1 MVLCRF
7 HFKCYYRQII
17 PQPCVVVDLIRTFN
31 RWESLFLQTKGVHEK
46 KSTEDGKSER
56 YTHFFNSRK
65 EADTPALI
73 ASATD
78 DVSQSELLI
87 VENEMKKLTQV
98 KKSASPMS
106 QKRSKQR
113 LEHMLWIME
122 PKLHLNVSIKF
133 IQSILFLEHPSTIA
147 NSKLKRLR
155 NCYKPPC
162 CNGHWKCSGEVK

>member
-98 KKSASPMS
+98 KK
-106 QKRSKQR
+106 KRITNVPEKIETEVGTYALNHGTKAA
-113 LEHMLWIME
+113 LERFNKIY
-122 PKLHLNVSIKF
+122 PKYTFLRTSINNWKF
-133 IQSILFLEHPSTIA
+133 KI
-147 NSKLKRLR
+147 KK
-155 NCYKPPC
+155 
-162 CNGHWKCSGEVK
+162 VKELL